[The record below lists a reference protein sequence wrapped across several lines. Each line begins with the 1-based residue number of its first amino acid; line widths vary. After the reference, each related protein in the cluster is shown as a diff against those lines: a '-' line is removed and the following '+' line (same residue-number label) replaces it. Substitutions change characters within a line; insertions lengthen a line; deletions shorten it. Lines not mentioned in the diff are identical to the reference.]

1 MHWSSTVS
9 MTQQP
14 HHAAIATPNDLLS
27 TSAPI
32 ANSGVA
38 SAPALTPD
46 APDAGVGA
54 RVELSSLDV
63 VARSATESTAA
74 EALLQ
79 SAKRHSRHSARTI
92 LPGGFH
98 CTSSAT
104 VTQLIL
110 LEW

>member
-79 SAKRHSRHSARTI
+79 SAKRHSHSARTI
-92 LPGGFH
+92 LPGLQGAS
-98 CTSSAT
+98 TARR
-104 VTQLIL
+104 QRRL
-110 LEW
+110 L